1 VLQRKKMHEL
11 NTFIE
16 EFIPFPT
23 DEKTFVCKNVWNN
36 DSEIMYL
43 EIEEII
49 KTQKLNLIDYG
60 VVDDGVAFKFE
71 DEHQLICFKMFFNQS
86 DYMRT

>member
-1 VLQRKKMHEL
+1 MDEFS
-11 NTFIE
+11 TFIS
-16 EFIPFPT
+16 EFIPFST

-36 DSEIMYL
+36 DSERLYL

-49 KTQKLNLIDYG
+49 KTQNLNLIDYG
-60 VVDDGVAFKFE
+60 VVSDGVAFKFE
-71 DEHQLICFKMFFNQS
+71 DEHQLICFKMFFNHS

>member
-1 VLQRKKMHEL
+1 MREL
-11 NTFIE
+11 NTIIS
-16 EFIPFPT
+16 EFVPFPT
-23 DEKTFVCKNVWNN
+23 DEKTFVCKNIWDN
-36 DSEIMYL
+36 DSEIRYC

-60 VVDDGVAFKFE
+60 VVADGVAFKFE
-71 DEHQLICFKMFFNQS
+71 DQHQLICFKMFVNNS